1 MVVVRCPEREGD
13 LVNNRASVTLLLL
26 ASVAAGQAKPAS
38 VPTPKPET
46 PHLRFVKEYV
56 RQLIEDEGLKTN
68 GEKELGE
75 DKTPNEKFSTGIYF
89 SKSTQLELRSQI
101 AMLKS
106 MRLNDPFDTLIP
118 SLVSFY
124 QRQIELHQKLI
135 DIGNKFLGG
144 PKASVDYQALA
155 AKMPEIWA
163 ELDDARKAMFD
174 ATALVFMTLIDQK
187 PDSQDHVSHLL
198 ITKAEKADLQDQL
211 AIMLKDEPDKGD
223 HDYYISAAMVLRGG
237 LQREYECA
245 DEPWD

>member
-1 MVVVRCPEREGD
+1 M
-13 LVNNRASVTLLLL
+13 NNRASVILLLL
-26 ASVAAGQAKPAS
+26 ASVAAGQAKPTYA
-38 VPTPKPET
+38 PTPKPET

-56 RQLIEDEGLKTN
+56 RELIEDESLKTN

-75 DKTPNEKFSTGIYF
+75 AKTLNEQFSTGIYF

-106 MRLNDPFDTLIP
+106 MHLNDPFDTLIP

-135 DIGNKFLGG
+135 DIGSKFLSG
-144 PKASVDYQALA
+144 PKAGVDYQALA
-155 AKMPEIWA
+155 AKMPEIRA
-163 ELDDARKAMFD
+163 ELDDARKAMFA
-174 ATALVFMTLIDQK
+174 ATPLVFTTLIDQK
-187 PDSQDHVSHLL
+187 PDSQGHVSHLL

-211 AIMLKDEPDKGD
+211 DIMLKDEPDKGN
-223 HDYYISAAMVLRGG
+223 HDYYISAAIVLRGG
-237 LQREYECA
+237 LQKGHKCA